1 MVLPV
6 TTRRLALL
14 AALVAALPIAAVGA
28 AGARPLGGTLVA
40 FVAAED
46 ADELVAVELP
56 SGRVRASVRVARG
69 PHNVAATFADG
80 RFVVVTSPP
89 AGRVTL
95 VDGRSLRV
103 RHVFRGFGYPH
114 DVELD
119 GAHAWITDERRGQV
133 VVLDLVRRRVVA
145 RVAVG
150 PRPHDLAVGDVVA
163 VTHGRRTGYVTLLSS
178 NPRRPRVLGRVA
190 VRRGPHDISHAPDTA
205 TFYVTYW
212 DSPYLGAVDARRRRL
227 LFRRR
232 IGTMPHHVQF
242 DYYTGQ
248 DVWVTDHGTG
258 RLFLVAA
265 RTGRVRRSF
274 AGCPGAHHVAIN
286 HPRAVTRAVVACHDA
301 GTIVAL
307 SGLRLRP
314 IRVARGPHGVA
325 LAVLP

>member
-1 MVLPV
+1 MLPAM
-6 TTRRLALL
+6 TARAM
-14 AALVAALPIAAVGA
+14 VAALFVALPLAAVGA
-28 AGARPLGGTLVA
+28 AGARPLGGSLVA

-46 ADELVAVELP
+46 ADQLVAVEL
-56 SGRVRASVRVARG
+56 SSRRVVERIPVARG

-103 RHVFRGFGYPH
+103 RHVFGGFGYPH

-119 GAHAWITDERRGQV
+119 GAYAWVTDERRGQV
-133 VVLDLVRRRVVA
+133 VVLDLARRRVAA

-178 NPRRPRVLGRVA
+178 NPRRPRVLRRVP
-190 VRRGPHDISHAPDTA
+190 VGRGPHDITHAPDTA

-212 DSPYLGAVDARRRRL
+212 DSPHVGAVDAGRRRL
-227 LFRRR
+227 LYRRAV
-232 IGTMPHHVQF
+232 GTMPHHVQF

-248 DVWVTDHGTG
+248 DVWVTDHATG

-274 AGCPGAHHVAIN
+274 DGCPGAHHVAIN
-286 HPRAVTRAVVACHDA
+286 HPEAVARAVVACHDA
-301 GTIVAL
+301 GTIVVL
-307 SGLRLRP
+307 DGRRLRP
-314 IRVARGPHGVA
+314 IRAGRGPHGVA